1 MRSLLTII
9 LISFYIPFSVAQTT
23 GKKNYFAVGLFAGAH
38 SSMITYAVVS
48 YRDGQFLGAQVL
60 TEQQFMYQALGYY
73 PSIANINKE
82 NLFAKNGVDS
92 CFLIKNDLNKIVGYY
107 NKPFWDL
114 WKIRFY
120 ENPIQFDMRGWSQG
134 QYKPSI
140 YQMKILKES
149 YGVNNVLTDYFY
161 GDTLY
166 KLLRDVQNP
175 VWVESYKFAEAD
187 TSTTANNT
195 GQP

>member
-1 MRSLLTII
+1 VRSLLTII
-9 LISFYIPFSVAQTT
+9 LIVSFTSFSGAQTT
-23 GKKNYFAVGLFAGAH
+23 GKRNYFAVGLFAGAH
-38 SSMITYAVVS
+38 STMITYALVS
-48 YRDGQFLGAQVL
+48 FRDGQFLGAQVL
-60 TEQQFMYQALGYY
+60 TEQQFMFQALGYY

-92 CFLIKNDLNKIVGYY
+92 CFLIKNDLNKIIGYY

-120 ENPIQFDMRGWSQG
+120 ENPIQFDQRGWSQG

-149 YGVNNVLTDYFY
+149 YGINNVLTDYFY
-161 GDTLY
+161 GDTLF

-175 VWVESYKFAEAD
+175 AWVESYKFAEPD

>member
-9 LISFYIPFSVAQTT
+9 LIGFFIPFSVAQTT

-38 SSMITYAVVS
+38 SSLITYAVVS
-48 YRDGQFLGAQVL
+48 YRDGLFLGAQVL

-92 CFLIKNDLNKIVGYY
+92 CFLIKNDLNKIMGYY

-134 QYKPSI
+134 QYKPSV

-149 YGVNNVLTDYFY
+149 YGINNVLTDYFY
-161 GDTLY
+161 GDSLY

>member
-1 MRSLLTII
+1 M
-9 LISFYIPFSVAQTT
+9 AQTT

-161 GDTLY
+161 GDTLF

>member
-1 MRSLLTII
+1 M
-9 LISFYIPFSVAQTT
+9 
-23 GKKNYFAVGLFAGAH
+23 
-38 SSMITYAVVS
+38 
-48 YRDGQFLGAQVL
+48 
-60 TEQQFMYQALGYY
+60 
-73 PSIANINKE
+73 
-82 NLFAKNGVDS
+82 DS

-134 QYKPSI
+134 QYKPSV

-149 YGVNNVLTDYFY
+149 YGINNVLTDYFY
-161 GDTLY
+161 GDSLY